1 MRRIILARHGQP
13 DFPVGAHLCLGRT
26 DLPLSPL
33 GRMQAAL
40 LDAELRS
47 LKLKAVFSSP
57 LLRCCR
63 MADAFGQ
70 PFVLEEDLIE
80 QDMGCW
86 DGLDFETI
94 KLRFPALYEA
104 RGQNPLLVPAGAETL
119 AQVQAR
125 AVSALQRCADTCC
138 GDFVVVTHAS
148 VIQAIL
154 ASVLQVP
161 LAESR
166 KLRLPYGAYTVLLWK
181 DGFHVET
188 EKRSPDPEMTPILA
202 EMLLAA
208 AAPGQRVEAH
218 CRAVAKKAGEI
229 ADALPLT
236 LDRNALICA
245 ALLHDVARKER
256 NHATVGA
263 DWVETLGYGIEAGLI
278 RQHHDLESNVLDE
291 AAILYLSDKCV
302 QEDKPVSIEE
312 RFENSTAR
320 CMTAEAKEAH
330 VRRYTAV
337 KALQAKVN
345 TLCGR
350 SVIL

>member
-47 LKLKAVFSSP
+47 PKLKAVFSSP

-80 QDMGCW
+80 QDMG
-86 DGLDFETI
+86 
-94 KLRFPALYEA
+94 PALYEA
-104 RGQNPLLVPAGAETL
+104 RGQNPLLMPAGAETL

-188 EKRSPDPEMTPILA
+188 EKKSPDPEMTPILA

-263 DWVETLGYGIEAGLI
+263 DWVKTLP
-278 RQHHDLESNVLDE
+278 
-291 AAILYLSDKCV
+291 AAS
-302 QEDKPVSIEE
+302 
-312 RFENSTAR
+312 
-320 CMTAEAKEAH
+320 
-330 VRRYTAV
+330 
-337 KALQAKVN
+337 
-345 TLCGR
+345 
-350 SVIL
+350 

>member
-80 QDMGCW
+80 QDMGSW

-94 KLRFPALYEA
+94 KQRFPELYEA
-104 RGQNPLLVPAGAETL
+104 RGQNPLLVPADAETL

-125 AVSALQRCADTCC
+125 AVSALQRCADACC
-138 GDFVVVTHAS
+138 GDLVVVTHAS

-154 ASVLQVP
+154 ASVLQIP

-166 KLRLPYGAYTVLLWK
+166 ELRLPYGAYAVLLWNE
-181 DGFHVET
+181 GLRIET
-188 EKRSPDPEMTPILA
+188 MKISPHPLMTPDLA
-202 EMLLAA
+202 ETLLAA
-208 AAPGQRVEAH
+208 AAPGQRVVAH
-218 CRAVAKKAGEI
+218 CKAVAKKAGEI

-263 DWVETLGYGIEAGLI
+263 DWVKTLGYGIEAELI
-278 RQHHDLESNVLDE
+278 RQHHDLESNILDE

-312 RFENSTAR
+312 RFENSAAR